1 MGLRQPS
8 GLYNIRTALLAF
20 VLAPFLLIMITTAGF
35 SLRQLEQT
43 AETDMEEE
51 IELIARSIRRPLSYA
66 LENGHEE
73 TLRRTVTSAGDIGR
87 VYGVYVYDE
96 QGNRITAQGP
106 SNVQVQDIEAASLA
120 SRGSEQ
126 SAFEEIGGEAVFSYF
141 MPLTDSG
148 GRIHGLLQ
156 VTRRG
161 SDFVQQIRAFRT
173 RAISILAGSA
183 LLVLVLV
190 WIGYQRAIG
199 RHIQSMGRGMATV
212 ASGRRDHRLGT
223 EGPTELRFLSEGI
236 NRMLD
241 SIVASER
248 EITTRREREY
258 QLKHQLHQAE
268 KLAAIGRFAAGVAH
282 ELGTPLSVADGKAQ
296 RALRRATPEDAK
308 ALQDIR
314 QQLQRMER
322 IIRQLMD
329 FARPVTPEH
338 REVRLTDL
346 VQSSLQQ
353 VEEERRKQGVD
364 LQVQASESPCPA
376 LNADRLRLEQALI
389 NLLRNAVQATP
400 NGLVRLSWHCTGDA
414 VQLVVEDNGP
424 GIDSSIREQLLE
436 PFVTTKPVGVGT
448 GLGLAVV
455 NAVVTE
461 HGGRIDIG
469 TSELGGARFDL
480 TIPFQPPADSSAAMN
495 DSEVKPND

>member
-1 MGLRQPS
+1 MGTRQPF

-20 VLAPFLLIMITTAGF
+20 VLAPFLLVMVITAGF
-35 SLRQLEQT
+35 SLQQLEQA
-43 AETDMEEE
+43 AEEGMEEE

-66 LENGHEE
+66 LENGHME

-96 QGNRITAQGP
+96 NGERITAQGP
-106 SNVQVQDIEAASLA
+106 SQVQVPDFKAADLA

-126 SAFEEIGGEAVFSYF
+126 SAFEEIDGEAIFSYF
-141 MPLTDSG
+141 MPLSDSG
-148 GRIHGLLQ
+148 GQINGLLQ

-173 RAISILAGSA
+173 QAIAVLSGSA
-183 LLVLVLV
+183 LLVLLLV
-190 WIGYQRAIG
+190 WVGYQRAIG
-199 RHIQSMGRGMATV
+199 RHIQGMGSGMALV
-212 ASGRRDHRLGT
+212 ASGDRGHRLT
-223 EGPTELRFLSEGI
+223 TQGPTELRYLAQGI

-248 EITTRREREY
+248 EISTRREREY
-258 QLKHQLHQAE
+258 QLKNQLYQAE

-296 RALRRATPEDAK
+296 RALRKLPEEQAPP
-308 ALQDIR
+308 LQDIR

-329 FARPVTPEH
+329 FARPVTPER
-338 REVRLTDL
+338 REIRLHEMI
-346 VQSSLQQ
+346 QSSLQQ
-353 VEEERRKQGVD
+353 VEGERQKEGVTLETRPPD
-364 LQVQASESPCPA
+364 QRCPPI
-376 LNADRLRLEQALI
+376 NADRLRLEQALI
-389 NLLRNAVQATP
+389 NLLRNGIQATP
-400 NGLVRLSWHCTGDA
+400 GGRVRLSWHCTADQA
-414 VQLVVEDNGP
+414 HLIVEDDGP
-424 GIDSSIREQLLE
+424 GIDESIRSQLLE

-455 NAVVTE
+455 NAVITE

-480 TIPFQPPADSSAAMN
+480 DLPLN
-495 DSEVKPND
+495 RSEPGARE

>member
-1 MGLRQPS
+1 MSSSRPFGI
-8 GLYNIRTALLAF
+8 YTIRTALLAF
-20 VLAPFLLIMITTAGF
+20 VLTPFLIVMIISGGF
-35 SLRQLEQT
+35 SLRQLEQV
-43 AETDMEEE
+43 AEAGMEED

-87 VYGVYVYDE
+87 VYGVYVYDRNG
-96 QGNRITAQGP
+96 QRITAQGP
-106 SNVQVQDIEAASLA
+106 SNVQVQDIEAADLA
-120 SRGSEQ
+120 SQGSEQ
-126 SAFEEIGGEAVFSYF
+126 GGFEEIGGEAVFSYF

-148 GRIHGLLQ
+148 GRINGLLQ

-161 SDFVQQIRAFRT
+161 SDFVQQIREFRA
-173 RAISILAGSA
+173 RAVGVLAGSA
-183 LLVLVLV
+183 LLVLLIV

-199 RHIQSMGRGMATV
+199 RHIKAMGQSMAQIAG
-212 ASGRRDHRLGT
+212 GRRDNRLET
-223 EGPTELRFLSEGI
+223 KGPTELRFLSEGI

-248 EITTRREREY
+248 EISARREKEY
-258 QLKHQLHQAE
+258 ELKSQLHQNE

-296 RALRRATPEDAK
+296 RALRRTSEQDSQP
-308 ALQDIR
+308 LHDIR

-329 FARPVTPEH
+329 FARPVTPE
-338 REVRLTDL
+338 RKEVRLNDL
-346 VQSSLQQ
+346 IQSSLQQ
-353 VEEERRKQGVD
+353 VEGERQRQEVQIETRGD
-364 LQVQASESPCPA
+364 AQCPPLQ
-376 LNADRLRLEQALI
+376 ADRLRLEQALI

-400 NGLVRLSWHCTGDA
+400 GGRVRLSWICSPEGIHLT
-414 VQLVVEDNGP
+414 VEDNGP
-424 GIDSSIREQLLE
+424 GIDAKVRHQLLE

-461 HGGRIDIG
+461 HSGQIEVGNSD
-469 TSELGGARFDL
+469 LGGARFEL
-480 TIPFQPPADSSAAMN
+480 FLPFNSPTTLNETSS
-495 DSEVKPND
+495 E

>member
-1 MGLRQPS
+1 MGLRQPF

-20 VLAPFLLIMITTAGF
+20 VLAPFLLIMVTTAGF
-35 SLRQLEQT
+35 SLRQLEQA
-43 AETDMEEE
+43 AETGMEEE

-96 QGNRITAQGP
+96 EGNRITAQGP
-106 SNVQVQDIEAASLA
+106 SNVQVQDIEAANLA

-199 RHIQSMGRGMATV
+199 RHIQSMGRSMATV
-212 ASGRRDHRLGT
+212 ASGRRDHRLT
-223 EGPTELRFLSEGI
+223 TQGPTELRFLSEGI

-241 SIVASER
+241 SIVASEQ
-248 EITTRREREY
+248 EISTRREREY
-258 QLKHQLHQAE
+258 ELKNQLHQAE

-296 RALRRATPEDAK
+296 RSLRKLSEEQAQP
-308 ALQDIR
+308 LHDIR

-329 FARPVTPEH
+329 FARPVTPER
-338 REVRLTDL
+338 REVKLHEL

-353 VEEERRKQGVD
+353 VEGERQKMRVR
-364 LQVQASESPCPA
+364 LESRPSETPCPSI
-376 LNADRLRLEQALI
+376 NADRLRMEQALI
-389 NLLRNAVQATP
+389 NLLRNAIQATP
-400 NGLVRLSWHCTGDA
+400 GGLVRLSWHCSA
-414 VQLVVEDNGP
+414 ELAQLTVEDDGP
-424 GIDSSIREQLLE
+424 GIDEKVRHQLLE

-455 NAVVTE
+455 NAVITE
-461 HGGRIDIG
+461 HGGRIEIG
-469 TSELGGARFDL
+469 TSELGGARFDIDL
-480 TIPFQPPADSSAAMN
+480 PINSS
-495 DSEVKPND
+495 EEFPHE